1 MCILANVTR
10 TTTMRKVIAHKP
22 VIGKKVLGKQS
33 SPILDEQESPVPG
46 EHNSLIETMMNS

>member
-10 TTTMRKVIAHKP
+10 TTTMRKVIAHEP

-33 SPILDEQESPVPG
+33 SPILDEQDSPVPG

>member
-33 SPILDEQESPVPG
+33 SPILDEQDSPVPG